1 MSDCPPGT
9 TLPPHAR
16 DGHPD
21 IGSVGPQRGV
31 RHIPVSLPRIDAL
44 IADAP
49 SKYALPPTGPDVRPP
64 AAPVRGRGRWS
75 HAEARYIEKRL
86 G

>member
-1 MSDCPPGT
+1 MRPMVI
-9 TLPPHAR
+9 L
-16 DGHPD
+16 
-21 IGSVGPQRGV
+21 ISVPSGPSGV